1 MHNLKPIL
9 QIILFILIVECKAVF
24 SFEFK
29 FVSLLQLVH
38 ELVLLLLPP
47 LFQGI
52 SELLQGISELIK
64 YQFLIIIQQE
74 DSQFIVQ
81 FDFL

>member
-9 QIILFILIVECKAVF
+9 HIILFIPIVECKAVF

-38 ELVLLLLPP
+38 ELVLILLLLRLPL

-52 SELLQGISELIK
+52 SELLK

-81 FDFL
+81 SDFL

>member
-38 ELVLLLLPP
+38 ELVLLLPL

-52 SELLQGISELIK
+52 SELLQGISELLK
-64 YQFLIIIQQE
+64 YQFLLIIQQE